1 MEEAGEGHL
10 QPVERSN
17 GASPGRDP
25 LLGRSIKDPPRMYSD
40 WMFIIRRVT
49 GKKKQRT
56 KGSSGPKLS
65 EGKREQI
72 LLPHDMLIRKTTI
85 HKVLIQLGN
94 VKSSEFQDENLFL
107 FLLVRPTILV
117 VIWGSIDD
125 ILSKWKLHRE
135 YSMTHQFSEFNHH
148 LATSIQCF
156 SISWTHKKP
165 TFWAGHT
172 NVKSKWY
179 VAIWKGPHKSCQ
191 NFVIYIICG

>member
-1 MEEAGEGHL
+1 MTVALHTVTFRSIFQPPLEEAGEGHL

-85 HKVLIQLGN
+85 LKVLIQLGN
-94 VKSSEFQDENLFL
+94 VKSSGWEF
-107 FLLVRPTILV
+107 V
-117 VIWGSIDD
+117 
-125 ILSKWKLHRE
+125 
-135 YSMTHQFSEFNHH
+135 
-148 LATSIQCF
+148 
-156 SISWTHKKP
+156 SISVGKANNPCCHLRFYWWHIIIMRAP
-165 TFWAGHT
+165 SSSEQSLVNIPWLT
-172 NVKSKWY
+172 NF
-179 VAIWKGPHKSCQ
+179 Q
-191 NFVIYIICG
+191 NSITTLPPASNVS